1 MKTDLTTRAD
11 VFKLVHHFY
20 AKVRQNKD
28 ISHFF
33 NESIHDW
40 NEHLE
45 KLTDFWETNLF
56 FRNKYKG
63 NPKEI
68 HIKVDRNFNAS
79 IEQKH
84 FGIWLNLWF
93 KSVNEHFKGEKADR
107 AKNNA
112 RNMASHLFMQ
122 LYKNRKIEPR
132 RNDS

>member
-1 MKTDLTTRAD
+1 MKKDLKTRED
-11 VFKLVHHFY
+11 VAKLVHEFY
-20 AKVRQNKD
+20 TKVRQNKE
-28 ISHFF
+28 IGLFF
-33 NESIHDW
+33 NESIQDW

-63 NPKEI
+63 NPKKA
-68 HIKVDRNFNAS
+68 HIEVDQNFNES

-93 KSVNEHFKGEKADR
+93 ETVNENFTGEKADR

-112 RNMASHLFMQ
+112 RNMASHIFMKI
-122 LYKNRKIEPR
+122 YMAREEKNLI
-132 RNDS
+132 